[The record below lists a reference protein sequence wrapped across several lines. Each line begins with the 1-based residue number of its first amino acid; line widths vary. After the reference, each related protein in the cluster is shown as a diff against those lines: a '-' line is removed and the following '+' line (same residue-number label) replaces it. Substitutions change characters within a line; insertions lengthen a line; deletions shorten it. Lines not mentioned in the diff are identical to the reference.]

1 MEALTIGDIAGTL
14 GLIAGMITAGGVV
27 FHFFNKAFRKTM
39 QDELKPVKDS
49 ISDLQGQISDVDM
62 ANCKNYLVGFLSKVQ
77 CEGDFCQKITS
88 EERERFWENYDHYI
102 KLGGNSYVK
111 NAVEKLKK
119 EGKL

>member
-1 MEALTIGDIAGTL
+1 MEALTIGDVAGTL

-62 ANCKNYLVGFLSKVQ
+62 ANCKNYLVNFLSKVQ
-77 CEGDFCQKITS
+77 CEGTFCQKITS
-88 EERERFWENYDHYI
+88 EERERFWENYDHYV
-102 KLGGNSYVK
+102 KMGGNSYVK
-111 NAVEKLKK
+111 NCVEKLKK